1 MSQQP
6 IRSRRLQLRSRPKG
20 SGTSCMLEM
29 PCWYSSILTL
39 GEKSCF
45 LQRIV
50 DLLASGA
57 GLQVWCDLAVPRRWA
72 EFLRG
77 WSRGNAL
84 RRMSTRQGQVS
95 LAFWHG
101 DGGGIQARK
110 DLVGGDMQR
119 MRRMANG
126 SLGRVLSVG
135 PDVATTYGSE
145 QADKGI

>member
-1 MSQQP
+1 MVRFGSAP
-6 IRSRRLQLRSRPKG
+6 AVGRILARVVERERPAPNVHK
-20 SGTSCMLEM
+20 
-29 PCWYSSILTL
+29 
-39 GEKSCF
+39 
-45 LQRIV
+45 
-50 DLLASGA
+50 AGA
-57 GLQVWCDLAVPRRWA
+57 
-72 EFLRG
+72 
-77 WSRGNAL
+77 
-84 RRMSTRQGQVS
+84 S